1 MGRTLEMQLL
11 LQYLMQNGF
20 GDATPSTVFDEQDF
34 GDATPPT
41 VFDAAGIWR
50 CNSSYSIWCSRDL
63 EMQLLLQYLMQQGF
77 GDATPPTVFGAAGIW
92 RHNSSY
98 SI

>member
-1 MGRTLEMQLL
+1 MQH
-11 LQYLMQNGF
+11 G
-20 GDATPSTVFDEQDF
+20 F

-41 VFDAAGIWR
+41 VFE
-50 CNSSYSIWCSRDL
+50 SRTL

-77 GDATPPTVFGAAGIW
+77 GDATPPAVFDEQDFGDATPPTVFDAAGLW
-92 RHNSSY
+92 RCNSSY